1 MFEALILFFLII
13 PLLLFG
19 VFIAGLFVVKAREEV
34 VVLFFGKYS
43 KTFKNP
49 GIKWYFLL
57 GREMRRIS
65 TQDTTTEIKT
75 STVVDKNGNPVLI
88 SAVIV
93 YRVVDSKKAAID
105 VDNHHKFIND
115 QASAVV
121 KGICSKLPY
130 ESLDNSEPCL
140 KEESD
145 VVTNALIEELQKSVD
160 AAGIKVLSVRF
171 NDLCYA
177 PEIAQAMLM
186 RQQAMAFIEAR
197 KLIVDGAVELAHDAI
212 SKLENRDIS
221 LSENKQE
228 ELISN
233 LLVVLCS
240 GESARP
246 VLKVDSET
254 H

>member
-1 MFEALILFFLII
+1 MEFIILGFIAL
-13 PLLLFG
+13 PLLAVAFVLS
-19 VFIAGLFVVKAREEV
+19 GLFIVRAREEV
-34 VVLFFGKYS
+34 VILFFGKYA
-43 KTFKNP
+43 KTRMNP
-49 GIKWYFLL
+49 GISWYPII
-57 GREMRRIS
+57 GRELRKIS

-75 STVVDKNGNPVLI
+75 STVVDRNGNPVTI

-105 VDNHHKFIND
+105 VHDHHKFISD

-130 ESLDNSEPCL
+130 ESQEPNEPCL
-140 KEESD
+140 KEESEE
-145 VVTNALIEELQKSVD
+145 VTMALIKELQRSVD
-160 AAGIKVLSVRF
+160 AAGITVLSVRF

-197 KLIVDGAVELAHDAI
+197 RLIVEGAVELANDAI
-212 SKLENRDIS
+212 TKLEAKGIQ
-221 LSENKQE
+221 LSEGRQE

-240 GESARP
+240 GESAKP
-246 VLKVDSET
+246 VLKVDSES
-254 H
+254 

>member
-1 MFEALILFFLII
+1 MEALLLSLISIPILL
-13 PLLLFG
+13 
-19 VFIAGLFVVKAREEV
+19 VAFIVSGLFIVKAREEV

-43 KTFKNP
+43 KTFKSP
-49 GIKWYFLL
+49 GIKWYSFL
-57 GREMRRIS
+57 GRETRRIS
-65 TQDTTTEIKT
+65 TQDTTTDIKT
-75 STVVDKNGNPVLI
+75 STVVDRNGNPISI

-93 YRVVDSKKAAID
+93 YRVIDSKKAAID

-121 KGICSKLPY
+121 KGICSKFPY
-130 ESLDNSEPCL
+130 ESPDNSEPCL
-140 KEESD
+140 KEESY
-145 VVTNALIEELQKSVD
+145 VVTNALIDELQSSVN
-160 AAGIKVLSVRF
+160 AAGIEVISVRF

-186 RQQAMAFIEAR
+186 RQQAKAFIEAR
-197 KLIVDGAVELAHDAI
+197 KLIVDGAVDLAHDAI
-212 SKLENRDIS
+212 SKLEKKKIS
-221 LSENKQE
+221 LSENKKE

-246 VLKVDSET
+246 VLKVDSEN
-254 H
+254 